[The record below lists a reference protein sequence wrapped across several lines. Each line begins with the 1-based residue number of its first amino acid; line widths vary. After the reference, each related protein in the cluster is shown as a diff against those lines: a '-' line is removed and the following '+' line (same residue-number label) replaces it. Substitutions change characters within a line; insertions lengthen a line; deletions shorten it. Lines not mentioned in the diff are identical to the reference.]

1 MVRLFGPRPANAAM
15 DSLTE
20 QISAARRSRKLYV
33 APAVG
38 LTVGPAPAATAVRAN
53 TFFGSDDR

>member
-1 MVRLFGPRPANAAM
+1 M
-15 DSLTE
+15 DSVTE
-20 QISAARRSRKLYV
+20 QVSAARRSRKLYV

-38 LTVGPAPAATAVRAN
+38 LTVGPAPVATAVRAN